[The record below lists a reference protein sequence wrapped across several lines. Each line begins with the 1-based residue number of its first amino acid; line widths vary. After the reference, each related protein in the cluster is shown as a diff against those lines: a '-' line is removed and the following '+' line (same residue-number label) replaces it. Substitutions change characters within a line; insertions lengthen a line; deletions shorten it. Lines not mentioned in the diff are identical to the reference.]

1 MLNNKVTGGAVAL
14 LSIALGKKTIEYERI
29 VYSFID
35 MFGFLGGLYDF
46 MYITGFIWFMFFQ
59 NRVFNFTIFS
69 SLYHVEV
76 EPKEDKSFEINKITP
91 SDILVRDRPSL
102 ISCNKILNPKEG
114 NKEEDDKELE
124 YTISPSINP
133 YMQTDHEKV
142 LIEDDTVQK
151 VK

>member
-46 MYITGFIWFMFFQ
+46 MYITGFISFMFFQ
-59 NRVFNFTIFS
+59 NRVFNFKIFS

-76 EPKEDKSFEINKITP
+76 EPKEDKSFDCGKITP

-102 ISCNKILNPKEG
+102 ISCNKFLNSKEN
-114 NKEEDDKELE
+114 NKIEDDKELE

-133 YMQTDHEKV
+133 YMQTDHEKIHV
-142 LIEDDTVQK
+142 EDDTAQK